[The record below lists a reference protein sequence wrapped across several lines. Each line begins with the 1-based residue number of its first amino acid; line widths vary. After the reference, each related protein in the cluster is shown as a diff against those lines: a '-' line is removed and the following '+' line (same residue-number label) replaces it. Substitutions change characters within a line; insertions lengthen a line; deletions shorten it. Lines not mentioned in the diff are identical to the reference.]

1 MAALCSPLLYDVPID
16 QNSGLRYDG
25 SRMLKW
31 EVVLGES
38 VIEDLR
44 ALGQPA
50 WRRILKEA
58 AQVLAEDPRAET
70 RNLKT
75 LRPNPVAERELRLLG
90 KYRVLFNVDVA
101 RREVAIVLVGEKQGN
116 ALIVRGRR
124 FTAHEDHLA
133 E

>member
-1 MAALCSPLLYDVPID
+1 MP
-16 QNSGLRYDG
+16 
-25 SRMLKW
+25 KW
-31 EVVLGES
+31 EVVLKES

-44 ALGQPA
+44 SLGLPA
-50 WRRILKEA
+50 SRKVLKEA
-58 AQVLAEDPRAET
+58 SQLLAEDPQAEG

-90 KYRVLFNVDVA
+90 KYRVLFDVNAA

-116 ALIVRGRR
+116 ALIVQGRR